1 MNQKPPHSACAGE
14 ESPGNQFHIISKAF
28 ACYLCSR
35 GYARSTIGLYSRI
48 VAHFGCWLLK
58 REVAPRQICPLHV
71 DGFLR
76 QHLPCCRCAPPVVRG
91 FSICRGALHGFLKF
105 LRLERWI
112 SEAPKTAL
120 RLKATDRLLL
130 EFDQHL
136 DRVQGLSV
144 LTRRARR
151 RYAREFLNLQFGR
164 RRLQLRAL
172 KPDDSL
178 KFINERAT
186 SLKRTSLHALVVG
199 LRSFLRFLEFT
210 GRVRQ
215 GLACAVP
222 SPACPP
228 AQPPLLILDESA
240 RHRFLCCFD
249 RATPIGRRDYAMALC
264 FTELALRANEVADLT
279 LEDVDWRASTL
290 RLRTT
295 KQRRERLLPL
305 PSRVAR
311 ALAAYL
317 RRGRPAVTHRTLFV
331 SLWAPLGRP
340 LSTDGIRHAIGR
352 AFARCGIEATGPHML
367 RRSWATLAHR
377 QGTGLKLIADILG
390 HQSLE
395 TTAPYAQVHFEEL
408 RQAALPWPRVKL

>member
-1 MNQKPPHSACAGE
+1 MNQKPRCRARASE
-14 ESPGNQFHIISKAF
+14 ENAGNQLHIISEAF
-28 ACYLCSR
+28 ACHLRGR
-35 GYARSTIGLYSRI
+35 GYARSTIDLYGRI

-58 REVAPRQICPLHV
+58 REVAPRQIRPPHV
-71 DGFLR
+71 AGFLQR
-76 QHLPCCRCAPPVVRG
+76 HLPRCHCAPPVVRN
-91 FSICRGALHGFLKF
+91 FSICRGALHGFVNF
-105 LRLERWI
+105 LRIERWI
-112 SEAPKTAL
+112 PGPPKAARRLRAL
-120 RLKATDRLLL
+120 DRLLL

-151 RYAREFLNLQFGR
+151 RYAREFLDSQFGS
-164 RRLQLRAL
+164 RRLRLRAL
-172 KPDDSL
+172 KPSDSFRFVN
-178 KFINERAT
+178 KR
-186 SLKRTSLHALVVG
+186 SHVLKRTSLHALVVG

-210 GRVRQ
+210 GRIRR

-228 AQPPLLILDESA
+228 AQPPLLILDLSA
-240 RHRFLCCFD
+240 RHRFLRCFD
-249 RATPIGRRDYAMALC
+249 RATPMGRRDYAMALC

-305 PSRVAR
+305 PSCVAR

-317 RRGRPAVTHRTLFV
+317 RRGRPTVAHRTLFV

-340 LSTDGIRHAIGR
+340 LSTDGIRHAVGR
-352 AFARCGIEATGPHML
+352 AFTRCGIEAAGPHIL

-408 RQAALPWPRVKL
+408 RQAALPWPRIKL

>member
-1 MNQKPPHSACAGE
+1 MNQKPPRSARAGE
-14 ESPGNQFHIISKAF
+14 ESPGSHFHIISKAF
-28 ACYLCSR
+28 ACYLRSR
-35 GYARSTIGLYSRI
+35 GYARSSIGLYGRI
-48 VAHFGCWLLK
+48 VAHFECWLLK
-58 REVAPRQICPLHV
+58 REVALRQIRPPHV
-71 DGFLR
+71 DGFL
-76 QHLPCCRCAPPVVRG
+76 QHHLPRCHCAPPVVRS
-91 FSICRGALHGFLKF
+91 FSICRGALHGFLNF
-105 LRLERWI
+105 LRRERWI
-112 SEAPKTAL
+112 PDPPTTAPRL
-120 RLKATDRLLL
+120 RATDRLLL

-136 DRVQGLSV
+136 DRVQGLSA

-151 RYAREFLNLQFGR
+151 RYAREFLDAQFGR

-172 KPDDSL
+172 KPGDL
-178 KFINERAT
+178 LRFVNERAPA
-186 SLKRTSLHALVVG
+186 LKRTSLHALVVG

-210 GRVRQ
+210 GRIRQ
-215 GLACAVP
+215 GLAWEVP

-228 AQPPLLILDESA
+228 PQPPLVVLDQSA

-264 FTELALRANEVADLT
+264 FAELALRANEVADLT
-279 LEDVDWRASTL
+279 LEDVNWRASTL

-317 RRGRPAVTHRTLFV
+317 RRGRPAVAHRTLFV
-331 SLWAPLGRP
+331 SLWAPVGRP
-340 LSTDGIRHAIGR
+340 LTTDGIRNAIGR
-352 AFARCGIEATGPHML
+352 AFARCGIEATGPHIL

-377 QGTGLKLIADILG
+377 QGTGLKVIADILG

-408 RQAALPWPRVKL
+408 RQAALPWPRIKL